1 MHNYQVCRP
10 GICCSCTVRPS
21 AIRSLVLPD
30 RVFPQNSSSSAH
42 TSSHTKT
49 SHQVQ
54 ELTLL
59 SINLICGL
67 HKEREMRYASTLL
80 SLFASFVTWKRP
92 ELQGRVVTESHDS
105 DTFGDE
111 LQWVAEYSEAWLP
124 PLGPIIYKL
133 MAKTVSTFPTTHL
146 EIAVK
151 IFYCFFQLHL
161 MISKQTTV
169 FNQFIFFN
177 SRRSHLEC
185 PRPFLMFGHTV
196 LMDGLCES
204 WPRRGVLILGVA
216 GEELMITFGAG
227 INPWERMDGRRTKT
241 LQPASYTNRSLDVCV
256 CVCGGTA
263 PYHAVTELLC
273 NMGYKMYL
281 FIYFFIW
288 NSGNTLSV
296 FFLSRN
302 ITQGRK
308 LKVDL
313 PV

>member
-1 MHNYQVCRP
+1 MHDYQVCRP
-10 GICCSCTVRPS
+10 GICSSCIVRLS

-30 RVFPQNSSSSAH
+30 QVFPQNSSSSAH

-59 SINLICGL
+59 SINPICGL
-67 HKEREMRYASTLL
+67 HKKREMRYASTLL

-146 EIAVK
+146 EIDIK
-151 IFYCFFQLHL
+151 IFYCFFFQLHL

-169 FNQFIFFN
+169 FNQFIYLIPVGLTLN
-177 SRRSHLEC
+177 APGLSLCLDTLSSWMVSVKAGHGEECSYLEWLEKSSWSHLEQ
-185 PRPFLMFGHTV
+185 
-196 LMDGLCES
+196 
-204 WPRRGVLILGVA
+204 A
-216 GEELMITFGAG
+216 
-227 INPWERMDGRRTKT
+227 
-241 LQPASYTNRSLDVCV
+241 
-256 CVCGGTA
+256 
-263 PYHAVTELLC
+263 
-273 NMGYKMYL
+273 
-281 FIYFFIW
+281 
-288 NSGNTLSV
+288 
-296 FFLSRN
+296 
-302 ITQGRK
+302 
-308 LKVDL
+308 
-313 PV
+313 